1 MNRSIPWEWYRTF
14 LAVLREGSL
23 SGASRMLA
31 ITQPTAGRHIA
42 ALESALGQVLFTR
55 SQTGLLATDTAVALR
70 VHAEAMESTA
80 NTLER
85 TAANFSINSTS
96 IRGVVRVSASDVIG
110 VEVLPPLIAQLRESN
125 PQITIELVLS
135 NRVQDLL
142 HREADIAVRMTTPIQ
157 EQLIARR
164 VGSIELGLHASTSY
178 LARYGT
184 PESTEDL
191 LKHALV
197 GFDQNTPFIRKAL
210 KKYPQLNRDFFSM
223 RTDSDVAQ
231 LNLIRAGAGIGI
243 CQVQLANG
251 YIPLQRLLPNFFSLY
266 LDTWLVMHED
276 LRNSRCCKLVFD
288 FLAKGLQE
296 YICQR
301 QEQ

>member
-1 MNRSIPWEWYRTF
+1 MSTMETAKAPQAAQQSGLLLDVKDLRVTF
-14 LAVLREGSL
+14 GTPDGDVTAVNDLNFNLRAGETLGIVGESGS
-23 SGASRMLA
+23 G
-31 ITQPTAGRHIA
+31 A

-55 SQTGLLATDTAVALR
+55 SQTGLLATETALALR

-80 NTLER
+80 NTLAR
-85 TAANFSINSTS
+85 TASNFSHNSAS

-110 VEVLPPLIAQLRESN
+110 VEVLPPLIARLRESH

-142 HREADIAVRMTTPIQ
+142 HREADIAVRMKTPVQ

-164 VGSIELGLHASTSY
+164 VGRIELGLHASTSY
-178 LARYGT
+178 LARHGT
-184 PESTEDL
+184 PENSEEL

-197 GFDQNTPFIRKAL
+197 GFDQNTPFIRKVL
-210 KKYPQLNRDFFSM
+210 EKYPQLSRDSFSM
-223 RTDSDVAQ
+223 RTDSNVAQ

-251 YIPLQRLLPNFFSLY
+251 YIRLVCGSISSRSLNFPA
-266 LDTWLVMHED
+266 T
-276 LRNSRCCKLVFD
+276 
-288 FLAKGLQE
+288 
-296 YICQR
+296 
-301 QEQ
+301 

>member
-1 MNRSIPWEWYRTF
+1 MNTSIPWEWYRTF

-31 ITQPTAGRHIA
+31 ITQPTAGRHVA

-55 SQTGLLATDTAVALR
+55 SQTGLLATDTALALR
-70 VHAEAMESTA
+70 VHAETMESTA

-85 TAANFSINSTS
+85 TAANFSINSAS
-96 IRGVVRVSASDVIG
+96 IRGVVRISASDVIG
-110 VEVLPPLIAQLRESN
+110 VEVLPPLIAKLRESN
-125 PQITIELVLS
+125 PQVTIELVLS

-178 LARYGT
+178 LARHDI
-184 PESTEDL
+184 PKSTEEL
-191 LKHALV
+191 LNHALI
-197 GFDQNTPFIRKAL
+197 GFDQNTPFIRNAL

-251 YIPLQRLLPNFFSLY
+251 YIPLQRILPNFFSLY
-266 LDTWLVMHED
+266 LDTWLVMHEE

-288 FLAKGLQE
+288 LLAKGLQE
-296 YICQR
+296 YICQMR
-301 QEQ
+301 EK

>member
-1 MNRSIPWEWYRTF
+1 MNTSIPWEWYRTF

-31 ITQPTAGRHIA
+31 ITQPTAGRHVA

-55 SQTGLLATDTAVALR
+55 SQTGLLATDTAQSLR

-96 IRGVVRVSASDVIG
+96 IRGVVRVCASDVIG

-142 HREADIAVRMTTPIQ
+142 HREADIAVRMTAPIQ

-164 VGSIELGLHASTSY
+164 VGSIELGLHASNSY
-178 LARYGT
+178 LVRHGT
-184 PESTEDL
+184 PESTEEL

-210 KKYPQLNRDFFSM
+210 KKYPQLNRDLFSM

-231 LNLIRAGAGIGI
+231 LSLIRAGAGIGI

-251 YIPLQRLLPNFFSLY
+251 YIPLQRLLPNFFSLN

-276 LRNSRCCKLVFD
+276 LRNSQCCKLVFD
-288 FLAKGLQE
+288 VLAKGLQE
-296 YICQR
+296 YICQK

>member
-1 MNRSIPWEWYRTF
+1 MNTSIPWEWYRTF

-23 SGASRMLA
+23 SGAARRLA

-55 SQTGLLATDTAVALR
+55 SQTGLLATDTALALK
-70 VHAEAMESTA
+70 VHAETMESTA

-85 TAANFSINSTS
+85 TATNFSINSAS
-96 IRGVVRVSASDVIG
+96 VRGVVRVCASDVIG
-110 VEVLPPLIAQLRESN
+110 TEILPPLIARLRESN

-142 HREADIAVRMTTPIQ
+142 HREADIAVRMTTPTQ

-164 VGSIELGLHASTSY
+164 VGSIELGLHASASY
-178 LARYGT
+178 IARHGS

-191 LKHALV
+191 LKHALI
-197 GFDQNTPFIRKAL
+197 GFDQHTPFIRKAL
-210 KKYPQLNRDFFSM
+210 TQYPQLNRDCFSM

-243 CQVQLANG
+243 CQVPLASG
-251 YIPLQRLLPNFFSLY
+251 YIPLQRLLPDFFSLY

-276 LRNSRCCKLVFD
+276 LRNSRCCKFVFD
-288 FLAKGLQE
+288 ALVKGLEE
-296 YICQR
+296 YISR
-301 QEQ
+301 NQEQ

>member
-1 MNRSIPWEWYRTF
+1 MNTSIPWEWYRTF

-23 SGASRMLA
+23 SGAARMLA

-42 ALESALGQVLFTR
+42 ALESALDQVLFTR
-55 SQTGLLATDTAVALR
+55 SQTGLLATDTAQALKI
-70 VHAEAMESTA
+70 HAEAMESTA

-96 IRGVVRVSASDVIG
+96 MRGVVRVSASDIIG
-110 VEVLPPLIAQLRESN
+110 VEVLPPLIAQLRESH

-142 HREADIAVRMTTPIQ
+142 HREADIAIRMTTPIQ

-164 VGSIELGLHASTSY
+164 IGSIALGLHASTTY
-178 LARYGT
+178 LARHGT
-184 PESTEDL
+184 PDSTEDL
-191 LKHALV
+191 LKHALI
-197 GFDQNTPFIRKAL
+197 GFDQNTPFIRNAL
-210 KKYPQLNRDFFSM
+210 KKFPQLKRDFFSL

-231 LNLIRAGAGIGI
+231 LSLIRAGAGIGI

-251 YIPLQRLLPNFFSLY
+251 HIPLQRILPHFFSLY

-288 FLAKGLQE
+288 VLAKGLEE
-296 YICQR
+296 YIYQKR
-301 QEQ
+301 T

>member
-1 MNRSIPWEWYRTF
+1 MKTSIPWEWYRTF

-23 SGASRMLA
+23 SGASRMLG

-55 SQTGLLATDTAVALR
+55 SQTGLLATETAQALR

-85 TAANFSINSTS
+85 TAANVGASSAS
-96 IRGVVRVSASDVIG
+96 IRGVVRVSASEIIG
-110 VEVLPPLIAQLRESN
+110 VELLPPLIAQLRESN

-142 HREADIAVRMTTPIQ
+142 HREADIAIRMTTPIQ

-164 VGSIELGLHASTSY
+164 VGSIELGLHASTAY
-178 LARYGT
+178 LARHGA

-197 GFDQNTPFIRKAL
+197 GFDRNTPFIRNVL
-210 KKYPQLNRDFFSM
+210 KKYPQLNRDLFSI

-231 LNLIRAGAGIGI
+231 LSLIRAGAGIGI

-251 YIPLQRLLPNFFSLY
+251 YVPLQRILPHFFSLY

-288 FLAKGLQE
+288 VLSKGLAE
-296 YICQR
+296 YIYPKR
-301 QEQ
+301 T